1 MENYD
6 VIGSVNTLL
15 QSDIQTSKIS
25 KETGISKGYITN
37 LRNGN
42 RNITKASYEVV
53 EKLFQYYLE
62 KREYIEAS
70 KDIDENILKT
80 QIPKDIQQFI
90 SSLKESIDNINDSDT
105 NNGINEITFKQIF
118 NMNKSKQSNNF
129 IKPYWQVDE
138 TIPLKFKYDIFAYQ
152 LTIFTPIEYN
162 ININDEIKDFEIIFN
177 HNELELMLKQLI
189 YKGAKVKLIKPSV
202 HGTGVYIDTTQD
214 EIFKYETSF
223 IDIKVNFDN
232 KGGIK

>member
-70 KDIDENILKT
+70 KDID
-80 QIPKDIQQFI
+80 
-90 SSLKESIDNINDSDT
+90 
-105 NNGINEITFKQIF
+105 
-118 NMNKSKQSNNF
+118 
-129 IKPYWQVDE
+129 
-138 TIPLKFKYDIFAYQ
+138 
-152 LTIFTPIEYN
+152 
-162 ININDEIKDFEIIFN
+162 
-177 HNELELMLKQLI
+177 
-189 YKGAKVKLIKPSV
+189 
-202 HGTGVYIDTTQD
+202 
-214 EIFKYETSF
+214 
-223 IDIKVNFDN
+223 
-232 KGGIK
+232 